1 MVQAIKQF
9 LDEVEKLH
17 ERNELSKKV
26 EATYFEPGMMEYLEQ
41 SEGIYE
47 EGTGNVILRFEVM
60 GTRYDGRTEQIE
72 KLKPG
77 DLIQIVREKENPY
90 NSNNFT
96 LLTKRGQN
104 VGNMPANLCNAIA
117 PLYDEGNLK
126 IMDASVSYVEPIS
139 KRNRHA
145 KQAILFVE
153 LKAKLNSAPC

>member
-1 MVQAIKQF
+1 MVQVIKQF

-47 EGTGNVILRFEVM
+47 EGTGNAILRFEVM

-72 KLKPG
+72 KLKLG

-126 IMDASVSYVEPIS
+126 IMDAFVSYVEPIS